1 MSAAQRASERACE
14 RGGALAPGRG
24 WRTVPRGITPFWRTG
39 GRRARA
45 PRGATVLSSPSSSF
59 KLASPDS
66 YENANNLR
74 TMTVPKNIPNSS
86 IEWRV
91 EPHAHARIC
100 VLAPYRHARVK
111 VYELGTPAGIPRRA
125 RASWSDDAK
134 IGPHLAQTLA
144 KEGQNHSGVSR
155 VGSVGPPGLRGAGAG
170 AGARVISAFI
180 STPWPGE

>member
-1 MSAAQRASERACE
+1 
-14 RGGALAPGRG
+14 
-24 WRTVPRGITPFWRTG
+24 
-39 GRRARA
+39 
-45 PRGATVLSSPSSSF
+45 
-59 KLASPDS
+59 
-66 YENANNLR
+66 
-74 TMTVPKNIPNSS
+74 MTVPKNIPNSS

-111 VYELGTPAGIPRRA
+111 VYELGTPAGIHPATRA
-125 RASWSDDAK
+125 RASWWDDAK

-155 VGSVGPPGLRGAGAG
+155 VGGVGPPSLRGAGAG
-170 AGARVISAFI
+170 AGVISAFI